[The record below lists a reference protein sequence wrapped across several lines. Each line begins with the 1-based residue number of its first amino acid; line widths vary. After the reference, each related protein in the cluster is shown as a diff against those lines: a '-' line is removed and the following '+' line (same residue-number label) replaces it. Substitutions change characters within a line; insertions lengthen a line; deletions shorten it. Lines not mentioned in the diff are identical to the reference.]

1 MQLTMHTDY
10 ALRLLIFLAVRQG
23 QSATVQE
30 VAEAY
35 HVSTNHMAKVAQRLT
50 QLGYV
55 HSTRGRGGGLRLGV
69 APESINLGD
78 LVRQTENT
86 LTLVECFEANS
97 GCPIEPECG
106 LKRVLKQAQDA
117 FFAELSRLTLA
128 DLVTRPQ
135 RFTALQVKSSV
146 LR

>member
-10 ALRLLIFLAVRQG
+10 ALRMLLYLAVRSG
-23 QSATVQE
+23 AATVQE

-35 HVSTNHMAKVAQRLT
+35 GVSANHMAKVAQRLT

-55 HSTRGRGGGLRLGV
+55 RSIRGRGGGLELRV
-69 APESINLGD
+69 KPESINIGQ

-86 LTLVECFEANS
+86 LALVACFDERS

-106 LKRVLKQAQDA
+106 LRRVLKNAQDA
-117 FFAELSRLTLA
+117 FFAELSRHNLA
-128 DLVTRPQ
+128 DLVKRPQ
-135 RFTALQVKSSV
+135 RLAALLVNG
-146 LR
+146 RAI